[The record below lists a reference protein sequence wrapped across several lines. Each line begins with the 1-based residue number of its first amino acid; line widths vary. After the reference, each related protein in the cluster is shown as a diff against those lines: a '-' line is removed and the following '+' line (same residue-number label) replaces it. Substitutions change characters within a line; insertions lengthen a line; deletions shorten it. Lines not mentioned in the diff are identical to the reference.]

1 MKTFLK
7 ANYKW
12 VILIGSLI
20 VSGTLA
26 VRDAVHEEE
35 KLLADTTESKRN
47 FARLESLSQA
57 SITRL
62 GALDKKLSRVVL
74 TTGDTDYK
82 PPAIDSY
89 IEMQIADENAMA
101 ALLRGDLDKL
111 SELLNALH
119 SSHGDL
125 NSELNDC
132 RTQMNNLE
140 HSMSKLTSVPSPESV
155 GGIHISIILFQEQE
169 MTVSLD
175 LWRLRGW
182 IDALANRVDE
192 RIEMQI
198 RYYQRVYAVT
208 TWLSYALIALG
219 LSLSV
224 TGQLIGRPDEVPEIK
239 L

>member
-1 MKTFLK
+1 
-7 ANYKW
+7 
-12 VILIGSLI
+12 
-20 VSGTLA
+20 
-26 VRDAVHEEE
+26 
-35 KLLADTTESKRN
+35 
-47 FARLESLSQA
+47 
-57 SITRL
+57 
-62 GALDKKLSRVVL
+62 
-74 TTGDTDYK
+74 
-82 PPAIDSY
+82 
-89 IEMQIADENAMA
+89 
-101 ALLRGDLDKL
+101 
-111 SELLNALH
+111 
-119 SSHGDL
+119 
-125 NSELNDC
+125 
-132 RTQMNNLE
+132 
-140 HSMSKLTSVPSPESV
+140 MSKLTSVPSPESV